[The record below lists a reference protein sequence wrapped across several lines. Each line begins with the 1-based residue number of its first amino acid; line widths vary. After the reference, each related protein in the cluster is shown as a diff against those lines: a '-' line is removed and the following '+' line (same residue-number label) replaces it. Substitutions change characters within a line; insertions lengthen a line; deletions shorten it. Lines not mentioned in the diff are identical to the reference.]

1 MSKKFITALPVFNEV
16 ETVNEVL
23 DEVVKHSPAVLVV
36 DDGSHDGTAELLAK
50 RDDIFLVRHQENL
63 GYGGAL
69 NTAFEFAISN
79 GFEILVTVDCDGQ
92 HEPQRIN
99 QFVTACQNAAADI
112 VSGSRYLKAFEND
125 SPAPVQRRKIN
136 QTITAFIN
144 EKLGFGITDAF
155 CGFKAYRV
163 EALKQLEI
171 TETGY
176 AMPLELWV
184 QAACKKLKVI
194 EVAVPLIYLDET
206 RSFGGELDDGTTRLS
221 YYYEVLERSFKKLP
235 SGCEKLKRVRQGERV
250 G

>member
-1 MSKKFITALPVFNEV
+1 MSPKFITALPVFNEV
-16 ETVNEVL
+16 ETVDEVL
-23 DEVVKHSPAVLVV
+23 DEVVKHSAHVLVV
-36 DDGSHDGTAELLAK
+36 DDGSTDGTAELLAK
-50 RDDIFLVRHQENL
+50 RDDIILVRHQENK

-69 NTAFEFAISN
+69 TTAFQYAIDH
-79 GFEILVTVDCDGQ
+79 GYEILVTVDCDGQ

-99 QFVTACQNAAADI
+99 RFVIACQNANADI

-125 SPAPVQRRKIN
+125 SPAPIQRRKIN
-136 QTITAFIN
+136 HTITAYIN
-144 EKLGFGITDAF
+144 DKLGFGITDAF

-163 EALKQLEI
+163 EALKRLVI

-184 QAACKKLKVI
+184 QAACHKLKVI

-206 RSFGGELDDGTTRLS
+206 RSFGGELDDGSTRLK
-221 YYYEVLERSFKKLP
+221 YYYDVLDRSFLALP
-235 SGCEKLKRVRQGERV
+235 TDCEKLKRVRQGERV